1 MPLDKIIGLAA
12 YGGASALLSW
22 GITGIF
28 RRWALNER
36 LLDYPNE
43 RSSHMKPTPR
53 GGGIGIVLVIWLM
66 GIAWLIASF
75 SRHTLSFFDPFRAG
89 LILAG
94 GLLIAVISGLD
105 DARRG
110 LSPGFRLAV
119 HVAAA
124 GLVLFG
130 AGAWSRI
137 ALPFVGSVGLGGLG
151 FAAELIWIV
160 GLVNAYNFMD
170 GIDGI
175 ASLQAVSAAAGWF
188 AVGLLSG
195 HFGLA
200 AAGAVI
206 GASAVGFL
214 FHNWPPAKIF
224 MGDIGSASLGYV
236 FSVLPIL
243 AARSLPEPVSERAPI
258 AGFLMV
264 GPFVVDATF
273 TFFRRLARRERL
285 SMAHRSH
292 LYQRLVITGLRHR
305 TVTVLYFALG
315 SVGSLS
321 GLAFL
326 YAPDRTLAGLMAA
339 AAVVLFWG
347 VPWIWA
353 WAREKS
359 ATPLTSDAGRNRS
372 ERIAPGGRDVGSG

>member
-1 MPLDKIIGLAA
+1 MSLDKILGLAA
-12 YGGASALLSW
+12 YGGAGALLSW

-28 RRWALNER
+28 RRWALKKR

-43 RSSHMKPTPR
+43 RSSHLRPTPR
-53 GGGIGIVLVIWLM
+53 GGGIGIVLVIWVM
-66 GIAWLIASF
+66 GVGWLIGSV
-75 SRHTLSFFDPFRAG
+75 SRHSLSFFDPFRAG

-94 GLLIAVISGLD
+94 GLLIAVVSGLD

-110 LSPGFRLAV
+110 LSPGFRLTV
-119 HVAAA
+119 HAAAA
-124 GLVLFG
+124 GLVLLG
-130 AGAWSRI
+130 AGVWSRI
-137 ALPFVGSVGLGGLG
+137 SLPFIGSVGFGGLG
-151 FAAELIWIV
+151 SGAELVWIV

-175 ASLQAVSAAAGWF
+175 AGLQALSAAAGWF
-188 AVGLLSG
+188 AVGMLSG
-195 HFGLA
+195 HSGLA
-200 AAGAVI
+200 TAAVVV
-206 GASAVGFL
+206 GASAIGFL

-224 MGDIGSASLGYV
+224 MGDVGSASLGYV

-243 AARSLPEPVSERAPI
+243 AGRSLPEPASERAPI

-285 SMAHRSH
+285 SAAHRSH

-305 TVTVLYFALG
+305 TVAVLYFVLG
-315 SVGSLS
+315 VVGSLT

-326 YAPDRTLAGLMAA
+326 YAPDRTLAGLLAA
-339 AAVVLFWG
+339 AAVALFWG
-347 VPWIWA
+347 VPWTWA

-359 ATPLTSDAGRNRS
+359 AARSPEGRR
-372 ERIAPGGRDVGSG
+372 PVPV